1 MHNSLF
7 NIAVSVDDGT
17 ISSIILK
24 NDPYK
29 MNWCS
34 GIAGW
39 GEISVY
45 DDSPIISENGVQSV
59 AGTKTLPLISL
70 TEEVNIS
77 FSVYG
82 NGDFRLTAERS
93 FDENGFLNERYTV
106 KNLRDADM
114 FLEQGD
120 IGIALPFND
129 IYTYADDCM
138 VRHCNTHIWCGGNT
152 SYISAVKMGES
163 DFILALF

>member
-1 MHNSLF
+1 
-7 NIAVSVDDGT
+7 
-17 ISSIILK
+17 
-24 NDPYK
+24 
-29 MNWCS
+29 MN
-34 GIAGW
+34 
-39 GEISVY
+39 
-45 DDSPIISENGVQSV
+45 
-59 AGTKTLPLISL
+59 
-70 TEEVNIS
+70 
-77 FSVYG
+77 
-82 NGDFRLTAERS
+82 AERS

-129 IYTYADDCM
+129 VYTYADDCM
-138 VRHCNTHIWCGGNT
+138 VRHCNTHILCGGNT